1 MDYYQYIIIIFL
13 SLFIAIIY
21 TLFKLEIK
29 LLMNTTLSNDF
40 LTVFMLIVAS
50 IVTIIISL
58 LNIKDKS
65 EIIIE
70 NYTEINMCFGI
81 FWLMFFDL
89 LLSINKIYQTIKYLR
104 YGKRIQFIFQIIINS
119 FFEITLI
126 LLTWF
131 VDNYITN
138 ECINDYLFHNEYL
151 YYEFENI
158 LSHLGYKAFF
168 WFLIFISSI
177 IYIIYK
183 ANNIKNDVEHV
194 DNHHNL

>member
-40 LTVFMLIVAS
+40 LTVFMLIIAS

-126 LLTWF
+126 LLTCF